1 MFTNEVGILQEE
13 MEEGEVRLLEQYLA
27 SILNFSQNGSS
38 HGFDV
43 LP

>member
-1 MFTNEVGILQEE
+1 MFINEVGILQKE
-13 MEEGEVRLLEQYLA
+13 MEEGKVRLLEQYLA